1 MLRPILAS
9 LAVLLLAAASLEAA
23 QPGGRAS
30 GGSRTAGRPP
40 SSAPDQPPP
49 GVPGTPAPATADTPA
64 APAGPPPGELMDRV
78 IAIVNEGV
86 VLESELVD
94 EIAVVSKSARQ
105 QNRKLPPA
113 DEVRRQVLDR
123 LVVQEVML
131 QRAER
136 VGLKVDDERLSEAI
150 AAMAKENNLTLQ
162 QLPAVMAAQGIDYA
176 SYRED
181 MRRKMVI
188 AALQNREV
196 RSKIN
201 ITPRELDQYQERLKK
216 LPGEND
222 EYNVSDILIAIPTDA
237 TQAQVKDLGKKAQEI
252 QERALKEDFAQLAFA
267 NSNASTA
274 TDGGALGWR
283 KGSNLPTDLVEAIVT
298 LKPGEVSK
306 PIQTPN
312 GFHIIKLNDMR
323 RNEGSPIQDQVHV
336 RHILVTTNTLQ
347 DDATVKLKLAG
358 VRQKVLDGQDFAAF
372 AATMSEDKESAVD
385 GGEVQWISPDAFDPE
400 FARQVAGLKDGQISE
415 PFQSEYG
422 WHIVQLLGRRTFDV
436 TEESLRQRAFV
447 QLRDSK
453 VDAELETWIRHLR
466 DEAFIDTDL

>member
-1 MLRPILAS
+1 MLRPKLAC
-9 LAVLLLAAASLEAA
+9 LAVLVLAAPLAAA
-23 QPGGRAS
+23 QQGGR
-30 GGSRTAGRPP
+30 GSAGRAGGRPP
-40 SSAPDQPPP
+40 SGAPAQPPADAGIAAPAAPDAPKVPEGPPP
-49 GVPGTPAPATADTPA
+49 GV
-64 APAGPPPGELMDRV
+64 LLDRV

-86 VLESELVD
+86 VMESELRD
-94 EIAVVSKSARQ
+94 EIAAVSQSARL

-113 DEVRRQVLDR
+113 DEVRKQVLDR

-136 VGLKVDDERLSEAI
+136 VGLKVTDEYLNETIGER
-150 AAMAKENNLTLQ
+150 AKENGLTLQ
-162 QLPAVMAAQGIDYA
+162 QLPAALASQGVDYA

-181 MRRKMVI
+181 TRKKILI
-188 AALQNREV
+188 AMLQQREV

-201 ITPRELDQYQERLKK
+201 VTPRELEQYQERLKK

-222 EYNVSDILIAIPTDA
+222 EYNVSDILIAIPTGA
-237 TQAQVKDLGKKAQEI
+237 TLAQVKELEIKAQQI
-252 QERALKEDFAQLAFA
+252 RERAVKEDFAQLAFA

-274 TDGGALGWR
+274 TSGGALGWR

-306 PIQTPN
+306 PIATPN
-312 GFHIIKLNDMR
+312 GFHIIKLNDLR
-323 RNEGSPIQDQVHV
+323 RSEGSPIQDQVHV
-336 RHILVTTNTLQ
+336 RHILVTPNTMQ

-385 GGEVQWISPDAFDPE
+385 GGEIEWISPDAFDAE
-400 FARQVAGLKDGQISE
+400 FAKQVAALKDGQISE
-415 PFQSEYG
+415 PFQSSHG
-422 WHIVQLLGRRTFDV
+422 WHIVQLLGRRSFDV
-436 TEESLRQRAFV
+436 TEDSLRQRAFAE
-447 QLRDSK
+447 LRNSK

-466 DEAFIDTDL
+466 DEAFIDTNI